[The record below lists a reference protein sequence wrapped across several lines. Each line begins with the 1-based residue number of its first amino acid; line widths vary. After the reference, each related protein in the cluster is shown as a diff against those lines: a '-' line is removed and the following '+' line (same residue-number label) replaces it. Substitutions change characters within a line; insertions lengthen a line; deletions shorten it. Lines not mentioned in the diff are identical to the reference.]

1 MGHNLIQQRRG
12 RGGISIRWN
21 APSHRYFGEIKY
33 RPYDD
38 REKKEIVNGKIVN
51 IVNSVGHSAPL
62 MEVRY
67 ETGEK
72 SLLVAPENMHIDQ
85 SVVAGSKAEIK
96 NGNVVPLKIV
106 PEGTLVFCLEIN
118 PGDGGKLVRCAG
130 AFAKVV
136 SRTEKYVSV
145 KLPSGKI
152 KEFIPECRV
161 TIGTIAGGGRKEKP
175 FVKAGKK
182 YHAMKA
188 KNRLYPIVSGVSMNP
203 IDHPFG
209 CGRGSHKGRKTIPR
223 RGAPPGAK
231 VGLIRARRTGVK
243 R

>member
-1 MGHNLIQQRRG
+1 MGKNLVQQRRG
-12 RGGISIRWN
+12 RGISIRYN
-21 APSHRYFGEIKY
+21 APSHRYFGTIKY
-33 RPYDD
+33 RGYD
-38 REKKEIVNGKIVN
+38 EKEKTDVVNGKIVN

-72 SLLVAPENMHIDQ
+72 SLQAAPGHIYLNQD
-85 SVVAGSKAEIK
+85 VVAGVKADIK
-96 NGNVVPLKIV
+96 DGNVVPLKMV
-106 PEGTLVFCLEIN
+106 PDGTSIYCLEII
-118 PGDGGKLVRCAG
+118 PGDGGKLVRSAG

-136 SRTEKYVSV
+136 SKANNIVLV

-152 KEFIPECRV
+152 KEFIPDCRV
-161 TIGTIAGGGRKEKP
+161 TIGEIAGAGRKEKP

-188 KNRLYPIVSGVSMNP
+188 KNRLYPVVCGVAMNP
-203 IDHPFG
+203 VDHPFG
-209 CGRGSHKGRKTIPR
+209 CGRGRHKGRKTIPR

-231 VGLIRARRTGVK
+231 VGLIAARRTGMK